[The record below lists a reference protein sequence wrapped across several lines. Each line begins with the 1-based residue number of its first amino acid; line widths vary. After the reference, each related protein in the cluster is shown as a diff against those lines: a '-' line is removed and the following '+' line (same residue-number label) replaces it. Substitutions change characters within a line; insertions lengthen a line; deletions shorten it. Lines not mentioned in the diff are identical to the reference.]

1 MTTATASDVLATTP
15 ARRRRYLASA
25 RIHLVNLPLSLGMP
39 WLILG
44 SAFVVNL
51 IIFSM
56 IPTDG
61 VGDRTTGGIMSIYI
75 FTLIARVVSMTQSFP
90 FALGLSVT
98 RRDFFAGLSLV
109 IVVESAAQGL
119 VLTVL
124 RAIES
129 ASNGWGID
137 MTFFGVLFLVQD
149 NWFLQWVLYTVPFL
163 LLSYLAV
170 LFGTVYKRFG
180 QLGMWVVIVGSV
192 LVGGAAAILLTWSQS
207 WGVVGRFFSETAP
220 LTLFAGYPA
229 ILAVLFAG
237 VAWLLLRRATP

>member
-15 ARRRRYLASA
+15 ARRRRHLASA

-51 IIFSM
+51 IIFGM
-56 IPTDG
+56 IPMDP
-61 VGDRTTGGIMSIYI
+61 GDARTTGGIMSIYI
-75 FTLIARVVSMTQSFP
+75 FALIAHILSVTQTFP

-109 IVVESAAQGL
+109 IAAEAGLQGL

-129 ASNGWGID
+129 ATNGWGID
-137 MTFFGVLFLVQD
+137 MTFFGVPVLVQE

-163 LLSYLAV
+163 ALSYLAV
-170 LFGTVYKRFG
+170 LAGTVYKRFG
-180 QLGMWVVIVGSV
+180 QAGMWLAIIGVV
-192 LVGGAAAILLTWSQS
+192 LVGGAAAVLLTWSQS
-207 WGVVGRFFSETAP
+207 WGAVGRFLVETPP
-220 LTLFAGYPA
+220 LALVAGYPA

-237 VAWLLLRRATP
+237 LGRLLLRRATP